1 MIVAGGGY
9 EKNDFLLIG
18 LILLIAVSVM
28 GYHYLKEDTGM
39 GKAVIRVDGELYG
52 EYDLSKDQTIDI
64 QGTNTLEILDGKA
77 RMSFA
82 DCPDKL
88 CVHQKAVSRDGESII
103 CLPNKVVVSIEGGED
118 REMDAVAN

>member
-1 MIVAGGGY
+1 MTA
-9 EKNDFLLIG
+9 
-18 LILLIAVSVM
+18 
-28 GYHYLKEDTGM
+28 
-39 GKAVIRVDGELYG
+39 
-52 EYDLSKDQTIDI
+52 
-64 QGTNTLEILDGKA
+64 
-77 RMSFA
+77 SFA

>member
-1 MIVAGGGY
+1 MK
-9 EKNDFLLIG
+9 KNDFLLIG

-64 QGTNTLEILDGKA
+64 QGTNTLEIHDGKA
-77 RMSFA
+77 RMSSA

-118 REMDAVAN
+118 REMDAVAK

>member
-1 MIVAGGGY
+1 MR
-9 EKNDFLLIG
+9 KNDS
-18 LILLIAVSVM
+18 LLIALILRIAVCVM
-28 GYHYLKEDTGM
+28 GYHYLKEDSAM
-39 GKAVIRVDGELYG
+39 GKAVIRDDGEQYG
-52 EYDLSKDQTIDI
+52 ESDLSKDQTIDI
-64 QGTNTLEILDGKA
+64 QGTNTLEILGGKA